1 MHHDRNGPASVHQAD
16 APSKFRLRPDFCPA
30 RLRRF
35 IEQRLIRPVIFWCA
49 VVLFDI
55 EQLRHRFSAG

>member
-1 MHHDRNGPASVHQAD
+1 V
-16 APSKFRLRPDFCPA
+16 PSKFRLRPDFCPA

-49 VVLFDI
+49 VVVFDI